1 MSDTY
6 VKLKTIADLQNESA
20 KFYIDAYQ
28 RGYRWTENEVRD
40 LLDDIREFSHAKR
53 QDDRT

>member
-1 MSDTY
+1 MSDTI

-28 RGYRWTENEVRD
+28 RGYRWTSNEVRD
-40 LLDDIREFSHAKR
+40 LLDDIIKVKKKKEKS
-53 QDDRT
+53 